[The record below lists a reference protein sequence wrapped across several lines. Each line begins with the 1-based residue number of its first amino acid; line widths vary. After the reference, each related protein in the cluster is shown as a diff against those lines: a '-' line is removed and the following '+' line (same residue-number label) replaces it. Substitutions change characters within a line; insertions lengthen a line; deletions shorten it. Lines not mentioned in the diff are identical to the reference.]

1 MIGNVSLINLPTD
14 LSTELRRDIRK
25 ILISASYYL
34 TVIGNNNPLKILTVP
49 ILDKGWKQLPLSF
62 MARWVTGA
70 INLFLRRKWLIQ
82 FYSLK
87 YFCPSD
93 KQMEWSFVRWQK
105 GPVPGVRTPATANPV
120 SLFAIYKFWQNC
132 ALVRLVSDLILK
144 TVDMKFDHQPRS
156 NKRWTG
162 LKTFPGSVTH
172 FWWLGWKLFSFQGL
186 ITFNTWFWILIF
198 RPFYFEALC
207 SHK

>member
-1 MIGNVSLINLPTD
+1 MCLIEDQSWIDYIDITSRWDTFVLYHLYGNKGVSLPLWP
-14 LSTELRRDIRK
+14 IR
-25 ILISASYYL
+25 
-34 TVIGNNNPLKILTVP
+34 P
-49 ILDKGWKQLPLSF
+49 
-62 MARWVTGA
+62 RWFHT
-70 INLFLRRKWLIQ
+70 
-82 FYSLK
+82 
-87 YFCPSD
+87 FCPCAEPLGDGYEGMWARFGS
-93 KQMEWSFVRWQK
+93 QGSIALNWHSRYSGTRYSGTW
-105 GPVPGVRTPATANPV
+105 
-120 SLFAIYKFWQNC
+120 LYKFWQNC